1 MRQIRTPE
9 IGEVMQ
15 CSVCGKTFKVNDD
28 TKYIINGGYTCSW
41 QCFLKCHYERENL
54 RKEKKK

>member
-15 CSVCGKTFKVNDD
+15 CSVCGKTFKANDD
-28 TKYIINGGYTCSW
+28 TKYIINGGYTGSW
-41 QCFLKCHYERENL
+41 QCFLKCHYEREKL